1 MKDLVLACDLG
12 TGGLKGAVFAP
23 DGRVLAE
30 VMESYPTLY
39 PAPSLHEQRPADWWQ
54 ALIRASTALVAQ
66 GAAAGFA
73 PADIRAISLSGHSL
87 GCIPVD
93 AEGRLLQEAVPI
105 WSDGRAQQNAHD
117 FFAGFDEETWYMR
130 TGNGF
135 PAPLYTLF
143 KILWLRDE
151 APEIFA
157 RTARILGT
165 KDYLNFLMTGR
176 MVTDPSYASGSGAFD
191 LLAGRYDPQILA
203 VAGLDAAL
211 FPDIVPSASVI
222 GGLTEAAAGLLG
234 LEPGTAVIAGGV
246 DNSCM
251 ALGAQ
256 TFAEGDL
263 FSSMGSSSWLTI
275 SASRPVLD
283 PKVRSYAFAHL
294 VPGQFISATSIFS
307 SGTTMDWTRGLL
319 GTDGNGPGN
328 TGLSH
333 AVMEELAAA
342 SPPGARGLLMVPTL
356 GGGTSLEG
364 GAEVRGG
371 WIGLSLQHDR
381 GDLSRA
387 AFEGVAYGLRVALDE
402 LRRMAPIGPSLV
414 AVGGGARSA
423 FWRQIF
429 ADILEIDVVK
439 TRVGQEAA
447 TLGAAAIAF
456 RALEIWPDFTPIRR
470 VHAELSR
477 HSPRS
482 ENRPVYDAGLAA
494 YRLAASQQ
502 FDLSQPLARYRRGGA

>member
-1 MKDLVLACDLG
+1 MMKDLVLACDLG
-12 TGGLKGAVFAP
+12 TGGLKGAVVAP

-30 VMESYPTLY
+30 VVENYPTFY
-39 PAPSLHEQRPADWWQ
+39 PVPSLHEQRPADWWQ
-54 ALIRASTALVAQ
+54 ALIRTTAALLAK
-66 GAAAGFA
+66 GGAAGFTA
-73 PADIRAISLSGHSL
+73 ADVRAISLSGHSL

-93 AEGRLLQEAVPI
+93 AEGQLLQDAVPI
-105 WSDGRAQQNAHD
+105 WSDGRAQQDAAA
-117 FFAGFDEETWYMR
+117 FFDRFDEESWYLR

-135 PAPLYTLF
+135 PAPLYPLF
-143 KILWLRDE
+143 KILWLRRN

-157 RTARILGT
+157 RTNRILGT

-191 LLAGRYDPQILA
+191 LQAGQYDPEILA
-203 VAGLDAAL
+203 AAGLCADL
-211 FPDIVPSASVI
+211 LPETVPSASVI
-222 GGLTEAAAGLLG
+222 GELTRTAAQTLG
-234 LEPGTAVIAGGV
+234 LKPGTAVIAGGV

-256 TFAEGDL
+256 TFEDGDL

-275 SASRPVLD
+275 SAARPVLD

-307 SGTTMDWTRGLL
+307 SGTTMDWTRRIL
-319 GTDGNGPGN
+319 GADGEGMG
-328 TGLSH
+328 H
-333 AVMEELAAA
+333 AAMEKLAET

-381 GDLSRA
+381 GDLLRA

-402 LRRMAPIGPSLV
+402 LRRMTPIGPSLV

-439 TRVGQEAA
+439 TAVDQEAA

-456 RALEIWPDFTPIRR
+456 HALKIWPDFSPIRAI
-470 VHAELSR
+470 HAEASR
-477 HSPRS
+477 HSPRPAH
-482 ENRPVYDAGLAA
+482 RPVYQAGLAA
-494 YRLAASQQ
+494 YRLAAAQQ
-502 FDLSQPLARYRRGGA
+502 YDLSHSLARYRQGCV